1 MPVADP
7 GISEPTKGRE
17 GRGVRILGVW
27 GCLFDVSHALIFYFF
42 FFESKMNIVSIVCG
56 LQ

>member
-1 MPVADP
+1 MPVGDP

-27 GCLFDVSHALIFYFF
+27 GCLFDVSHALIFL
-42 FFESKMNIVSIVCG
+42 ESKINIVSIVCG
-56 LQ
+56 RQ